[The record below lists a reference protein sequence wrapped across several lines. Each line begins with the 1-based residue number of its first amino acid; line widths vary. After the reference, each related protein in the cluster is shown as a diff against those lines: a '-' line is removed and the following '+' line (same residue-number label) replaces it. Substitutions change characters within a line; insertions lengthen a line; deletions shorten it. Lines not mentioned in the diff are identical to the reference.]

1 MKVKA
6 VQDLPIGDLCGPF
19 APWKTTLSGSP
30 TSCLTSLHQP
40 TTPPRKGLAWARLR
54 QLECLMCEAE
64 IVSPPLLSVLVENK
78 GFSRLGRREHN
89 LVSACARAWIGP
101 PPLAKLLVDQK

>member
-6 VQDLPIGDLCGPF
+6 VQDLPIGGLCGPF
-19 APWKTTLSGSP
+19 VPWKTTLSGSP
-30 TSCLTSLHQP
+30 TSCLTSLYQP

-64 IVSPPLLSVLVENK
+64 IVSPPLLSVLVENI
-78 GFSRLGRREHN
+78 RA
-89 LVSACARAWIGP
+89 SAGWDVGSTTLFQPVPEPGLC
-101 PPLAKLLVDQK
+101 LHLLQNCL